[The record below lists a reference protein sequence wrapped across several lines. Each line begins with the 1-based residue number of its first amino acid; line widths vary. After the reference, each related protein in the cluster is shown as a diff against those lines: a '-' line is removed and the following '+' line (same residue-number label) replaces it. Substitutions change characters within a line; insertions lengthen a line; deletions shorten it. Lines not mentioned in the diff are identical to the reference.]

1 MNKSYTSLLCSALI
15 AAVLMSS
22 SLVHVIPEINGQ
34 TSSPPNNLMDLI
46 TGFGGSNE
54 TDDENM
60 MMGQGMMGSESANMS
75 SMPFNMGVFV
85 MPMTCTSPN
94 ELLGSM
100 SGMFDLADGAG
111 GAGGDNATQSMM
123 MDMMRQQMMLSGEG
137 MDGMNGMMG
146 MGGNMTEAEVEHI
159 MSMQICFPMM
169 GEKMMGE
176 KGMDGMMGMMG
187 Q

>member
-1 MNKSYTSLLCSALI
+1 
-15 AAVLMSS
+15 MSS
-22 SLVHVIPEINGQ
+22 SLVHIIPEINGQ
-34 TSSPPNNLMDLI
+34 TPSPSPPNNLMDLI

-54 TDDENM
+54 TDDENMM

-85 MPMTCTSPN
+85 MPTMCTSLN

-111 GAGGDNATQSMM
+111 GAGVDNATQSMM
-123 MDMMRQQMMLSGEG
+123 MDMMRQQMVLSGEG

-146 MGGNMTEAEVEHI
+146 MGGNMTEAEMEHI
-159 MSMQICFPMM
+159 MSMQICFLMM

-176 KGMDGMMGMMG
+176 KRIDGMMGMMG

>member
-1 MNKSYTSLLCSALI
+1 MNKTYTSLLCSALI

-34 TSSPPNNLMDLI
+34 TPSPPNNLMDLI

-54 TDDENM
+54 TDDENMM

-85 MPMTCTSPN
+85 MPTTCTSLN

-111 GAGGDNATQSMM
+111 GAGVDNATQSMM
-123 MDMMRQQMMLSGEG
+123 MDMMRQ
-137 MDGMNGMMG
+137 
-146 MGGNMTEAEVEHI
+146 
-159 MSMQICFPMM
+159 
-169 GEKMMGE
+169 
-176 KGMDGMMGMMG
+176 
-187 Q
+187 

>member
-1 MNKSYTSLLCSALI
+1 MNKSYTRLLCSALI

-34 TSSPPNNLMDLI
+34 ASSPPNNLMDLI

-54 TDDENM
+54 TDDENMM

-123 MDMMRQQMMLSGEG
+123 RQQMMLSGEG

-146 MGGNMTEAEVEHI
+146 MGGNMTEAEMEHI

-169 GEKMMGE
+169 GEKR
-176 KGMDGMMGMMG
+176 MDGMMGMMG